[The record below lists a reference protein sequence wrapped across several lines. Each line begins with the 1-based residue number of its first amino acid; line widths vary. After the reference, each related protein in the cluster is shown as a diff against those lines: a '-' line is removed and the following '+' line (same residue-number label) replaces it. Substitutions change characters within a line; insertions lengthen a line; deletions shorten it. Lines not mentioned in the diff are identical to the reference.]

1 MNILVV
7 DHSKVFRAMW
17 RRMATA
23 AGHEPIMVTD
33 GGQGLDTLRNRPV
46 DLVCVALTLADMS
59 GIDFCRQAR
68 ALRGVG
74 HIPIILMTSAE
85 DRTVRHAA
93 FEAGVTDIHPRTDVE
108 HLFRHAQQF
117 LEGSIRACSGRVLY
131 VEDSNTVAAVMLRVL
146 DGMNLEVDHYTSAS
160 EACDAFNPERHDL
173 VISDILV
180 DGEMSGLGLVRSIRA
195 TCPDRMRTPILAISG
210 IEDKSRRIEL
220 FRLGVNDFI
229 GKPVLD
235 EEVQARVTHLITN
248 RQLIEQVEHQRRHLY
263 ELAMTDQ
270 LTGLYN
276 RNSLAEFAGRAL
288 AEAQRHDFPLSVV
301 LIDVDHFKEINDSR
315 GHLVGDEVLAAI
327 GELLLE
333 DTRTEDFAV
342 RYGGE
347 ELLLILTHCDLDDAA
362 THAERIRTRIEA
374 MHPCDLDVTASL
386 GVAARSYGETTT
398 FERLLQSADAAVY
411 EAKDNGRNRVVT
423 SRVDTAQAGAQA
435 GIHDTAPSKGL

>member
-17 RRMATA
+17 RRMAAA

-46 DLVCVALTLADMS
+46 DLVCVSLTLADMT
-59 GIDFCRQAR
+59 GIEFCRQTR
-68 ALRGVG
+68 AMRGVG
-74 HIPIILMTSAE
+74 RIPILLMTSCE
-85 DRTVRHAA
+85 DKATRHAA
-93 FEAGVTDIHPRTDVE
+93 FEAGITDIHPRTDAEQLFGHAIQFVE
-108 HLFRHAQQF
+108 GA
-117 LEGSIRACSGRVLY
+117 IRTCSGRVLY

-146 DGMNLEVDHYTSAS
+146 REMNLEVDHYTSAS
-160 EACDAFNPERHDL
+160 EACDAFDPEYYDL

-180 DGEMSGLGLVRSIRA
+180 DGEMSGIGLVRSIRA
-195 TCPDRMRTPILAISG
+195 TCPDRMRAPILAISG
-210 IEDKSRRIEL
+210 IEDKNRRIEL

-248 RQLIEQVEHQRRHLY
+248 RQLIEQVEDQRRHLY

-288 AEAQRHDFPLSVV
+288 AEAERHDFPLSVV
-301 LIDVDHFKEINDSR
+301 LIDIDHFKKINDTE
-315 GHLVGDEVLAAI
+315 GHLVGDEVLSAI

-342 RYGGE
+342 RFGGE
-347 ELLLILTHCDLDDAA
+347 ELLLILTHCDLEDAA
-362 THAERIRTRIEA
+362 THAERIRARIEA
-374 MHPCDLDVTASL
+374 MTPCDLEITASL
-386 GVAARSYGETTT
+386 GVAARPRGTTVT
-398 FERLLQSADAAVY
+398 FERLLQNADVAVY
-411 EAKDNGRNRVVT
+411 EAKESGRNRVVT
-423 SRVDTAQAGAQA
+423 NRGTGMSEPADAKVSQ
-435 GIHDTAPSKGL
+435 APSV